1 MEAGARYS
9 IGDVAELTGIGTS
22 TLRAWESRYAV
33 VTPARTAAAY
43 RSYSADDVDV
53 FRRMRL
59 LVDSGVPAR
68 RAARLATD
76 PASVAPV
83 APDAS
88 VAAVASAGPAAD
100 ASAPSPL
107 RDHDALTRIAARFDP
122 VALQGALDEAF
133 SLASVERVLD
143 DWLMPSLRR
152 LGAAWESGEVDV
164 AAEHFVSAAVMRRL
178 AALFEASASPGPRV
192 LVGLPPKS
200 RHELPLLAFAVCLRR
215 SGLDVVY
222 LGADVPLESW
232 PAAVRASGPHAAV
245 IAARHAG
252 DVDAAAAVTEVLR
265 ANGVPVVYVGGHAAT
280 EVAGGTPLTA
290 TISEA
295 ARLVSAALR
304 AASGTA
310 PVPARSTPAS
320 GT

>member
-1 MEAGARYS
+1 MDAEARYS

-83 APDAS
+83 AQDAPASS
-88 VAAVASAGPAAD
+88 VGPAAD

-107 RDHDALTRIAARFDP
+107 RDHDALTHIAARFDP

-178 AALFEASASPGPRV
+178 AALFEATASPGPRV

-232 PAAVRASGPHAAV
+232 PAAVRASAPHAAV
-245 IAARHAG
+245 IAARHSG

-265 ANGVPVVYVGGHAAT
+265 TNGVPVVYVGGHAAT
-280 EVAGGTPLTA
+280 GVAGGTPLTA

-304 AASGTA
+304 TASGTA
-310 PVPARSTPAS
+310 PVPTGSAPAP